1 MLSVLASSLANLKF
15 LSLEYLL
22 HSFILSMNIPLLT
35 TPLSCPSRIVV
46 VWDCKNRIFP
56 LHTSHVAHFFK
67 LFSHFYDN
75 LLIFSEIKLHFYAFQ
90 TLKKAFF
97 DPFRPLF
104 GMSEGED
111 FADFR
116 KFSAKIEF
124 LPTPKYSKFDVI
136 LYNILIL

>member
-35 TPLSCPSRIVV
+35 TPSLRSPHIVV
-46 VWDCKNRIFP
+46 VWDCKNSIFP
-56 LHTSHVAHFFK
+56 LHASHATHFFK
-67 LFSHFYDN
+67 LFLHFYVI

-116 KFSAKIEF
+116 RSFAKIEF
-124 LPTPKYSKFDVI
+124 
-136 LYNILIL
+136 